1 MLLTGRMF
9 TFKILSSRGRRLEV
23 KAQERTR
30 HASETREVR
39 WNDAREAHENRFYS
53 LSESA
58 ENSHW
63 LRDFREDKCLR
74 LIGEKT
80 VNRSKKTRDSL

>member
-23 KAQERTR
+23 MAQERTR
-30 HASETREVR
+30 HAGETREVR
-39 WNDAREAHENRFYS
+39 ENDAREAHENRFYS
-53 LSESA
+53 LSESP

-63 LRDFREDKCLR
+63 LRDSREDKCLR

-80 VNRSKKTRDSL
+80 VNRSKKTRDRL